1 MPRAKKTEET
11 KPVAKKPAAKKT
23 TTKPKAPAKKPATK
37 PKTTAKKPAAK
48 PKAAPKPRAKKVVEP
63 AVNVVVAEHNDT
75 KFPYETFPYRL
86 EHKEEKG
93 KKICW
98 FQHESHATKYIERH
112 KLNKKDYTLE
122 CSFVNGIR
130 SNN

>member
-63 AVNVVVAEHNDT
+63 AVNIVAAEHSDT

-86 EHKEEKG
+86 EHKEGTG

-122 CSFVNGIR
+122 CSFVN
-130 SNN
+130 

>member
-11 KPVAKKPAAKKT
+11 KPVAKKPAAKKKT
-23 TTKPKAPAKKPATK
+23 TTKPKAPAKKPAT
-37 PKTTAKKPAAK
+37 
-48 PKAAPKPRAKKVVEP
+48 KPRAKKVVEP

-86 EHKEEKG
+86 EHKEGNG

-122 CSFVNGIR
+122 CSFVN
-130 SNN
+130 

>member
-11 KPVAKKPAAKKT
+11 KPVAKKPAAKKKT
-23 TTKPKAPAKKPATK
+23 TTKPKAPAKKPA
-37 PKTTAKKPAAK
+37 A
-48 PKAAPKPRAKKVVEP
+48 KPRAKKVVEP
-63 AVNVVVAEHNDT
+63 AVNIVAAEHSDT

-86 EHKEEKG
+86 EHKEGTG

-112 KLNKKDYTLE
+112 KLQKKEYTLE
-122 CSFVNGIR
+122 CSFIN
-130 SNN
+130 

>member
-11 KPVAKKPAAKKT
+11 KPVEKKPAAK
-23 TTKPKAPAKKPATK
+23 KKPATK
-37 PKTTAKKPAAK
+37 PKT
-48 PKAAPKPRAKKVVEP
+48 PKTQPIAPKTRAKKVAEP
-63 AVNVVVAEHNDT
+63 AVNIVATEHNET

-86 EHKEEKG
+86 EHKEGNG

-112 KLNKKDYTLE
+112 KLKKKDYILE
-122 CSFVNGIR
+122 CSFVN
-130 SNN
+130 